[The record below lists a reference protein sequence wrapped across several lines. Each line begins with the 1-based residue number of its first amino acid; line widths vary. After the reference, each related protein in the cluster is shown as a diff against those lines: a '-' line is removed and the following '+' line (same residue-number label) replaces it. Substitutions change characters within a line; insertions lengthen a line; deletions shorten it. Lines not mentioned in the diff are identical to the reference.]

1 MKIEVLGTG
10 CTTCNTAEA
19 VVRKAVEKSGVD
31 VEVAKVSDRKAI
43 AKSGVSMT
51 PGIIV
56 NGHIK
61 LTGKIP
67 SVEEVSAWIRDA
79 KN

>member
-19 VVRKAVEKSGVD
+19 IFREAVEKSGVD
-31 VEVAKVSDRKAI
+31 VDVVKVSDRKAI
-43 AKSGVSMT
+43 AKSGVLMT
-51 PGIIV
+51 PGIPV
-56 NGHIK
+56 NGCIK

-67 SVEEVSAWIRDA
+67 SVEEVSDCRGG
-79 KN
+79 